1 MRLTSQSGG
10 GLVEVLVA
18 LVLMTVGLLGLMSA
32 HSAALYWT
40 VQSRQQSTAWWLA
53 QDLGER
59 VRANRG
65 RNASAQEVGL
75 AYVLQL
81 DVAEQT
87 QLPAWP
93 VQLCQS
99 VASACSVAEMAAA
112 DMAQWRAGVRQQLP
126 QGSVWVSYSA
136 EVQALFITVAWQT
149 ASERDTLPGNCPP
162 GLRASTMPCVTWQ
175 VAL

>member
-1 MRLTSQSGG
+1 MRLNGQSGG

-65 RNASAQEVGL
+65 RNATAQEVGL
-75 AYVLQL
+75 AYVLQQE
-81 DVAEQT
+81 VAAQT
-87 QLPAWP
+87 RLPAWP
-93 VQLCQS
+93 AQVCQS
-99 VASACSVAEMAAA
+99 VASACTVAEMAAA
-112 DMAQWRAGVRQQLP
+112 DLAQWRAGVRQQLP

-136 EVQALFITVAWQT
+136 EALALSITVAWQT
-149 ASERDTLPGNCPP
+149 ASDRDALPGNCPP
-162 GLRASTMPCVTWQ
+162 GLRAGTMSCVTWQ